1 MQKCFY
7 HHHLLSNWS
16 LHDSVLSA
24 QVTKTSVNLDLCSK
38 EPFSSS
44 GRPNIAQKYPLQQ
57 EDQGPHQVGATVVSI
72 RGIYKRGDIK
82 PPGGIR
88 SLDVKRKPSGQRKE
102 EQRLKR
108 QTGCGESAQTPASVE
123 IKTIFSPHHF
133 PSNLPLKSES
143 IHPVSELGQQPR
155 HQDFKKGSVKR
166 KINYST
172 TKSFLKEGL
181 WFSLEKIFSC
191 LPGSSQLLVRY
202 VTKRKTQVVFKA
214 SNFHQNLSK
223 LQYYEDRVLEPVDIF
238 LSSAVRKTGIPS
250 KFQT

>member
-1 MQKCFY
+1 MQKCCY

-24 QVTKTSVNLDLCSK
+24 QVTKTSVNLDFCSK

-57 EDQGPHQVGATVVSI
+57 DDQGPHQVGATVVSI

-123 IKTIFSPHHF
+123 IKTIFSHHHF

-143 IHPVSELGQQPR
+143 IHPVSELGQQPS

-172 TKSFLKEGL
+172 TKSFLKEG
-181 WFSLEKIFSC
+181 F
-191 LPGSSQLLVRY
+191 
-202 VTKRKTQVVFKA
+202 VVFLGKDI
-214 SNFHQNLSK
+214 LLPPR
-223 LQYYEDRVLEPVDIF
+223 LQPAFGEICH
-238 LSSAVRKTGIPS
+238 
-250 KFQT
+250 